1 MHPEGNDMSGDI
13 DPSKPFYV
21 RFEVPKEVAEAAYEA
36 LKIASES
43 GKIRKGT
50 NEATKSI
57 ERGRA
62 KLVLIA
68 ENVEPPEIVA
78 HLPLLCDERK
88 APYVYVPDKR
98 KIGDALGIMVSS
110 AAAAIEEEGDAEN
123 LVKEIVSK
131 LQEIVK

>member
-1 MHPEGNDMSGDI
+1 MSTQDV

-36 LKIASES
+36 LKIAQES

-62 KLVLIA
+62 KLVLVA

-78 HLPLLCDERK
+78 HIPMLCDERK
-88 APYVYVPDKR
+88 APYVYVPEKQR
-98 KIGDALGIMVSS
+98 LGQAAGLMVGS
-110 AAAAIEEEGDAEN
+110 AAAAIEEPGDATE
-123 LVKEIVSK
+123 LVNEIVSK
-131 LQEIVK
+131 LQEIVR